1 MSGQL
6 AASILISVIAQ
17 HEKIPGDDAAPRRT
31 LVESVHGMRVIGTCS
46 LLIPYLSVL
55 AYLRWN
61 YRTHR
66 GAETYRLPHDITRYN
81 YLTRRECRGGEVV
94 NSEVG

>member
-31 LVESVHGMRVIGTCS
+31 LVESLHGIRVIGS
-46 LLIPYLSVL
+46 LLIPYLSV
-55 AYLRWN
+55 
-61 YRTHR
+61 
-66 GAETYRLPHDITRYN
+66 RY
-81 YLTRRECRGGEVV
+81 
-94 NSEVG
+94 

>member
-1 MSGQL
+1 MQL
-6 AASILISVIAQ
+6 PDGLWW
-17 HEKIPGDDAAPRRT
+17 
-31 LVESVHGMRVIGTCS
+31 S
-46 LLIPYLSVL
+46 LSTDEGYLSVL

-94 NSEVG
+94 KSEVG

>member
-1 MSGQL
+1 MSGKL

-31 LVESVHGMRVIGTCS
+31 LVESVHGMRVIGS